1 MQQSFLCLAV
11 SFLLWTGNQAFQ
23 VAQPSKP
30 SLRSP
35 LRSSVATTRPNRLSL
50 TLGALLDD
58 NDNYNDDGMDFQRY
72 QEALDHNTRRTD
84 VRIFLTQRAIQSFS
98 NLLITCRDPHTVR
111 WLENTYSFSNLA
123 EYHGTGAFN
132 LTTYDRWDTILL
144 HMLQQP
150 PEVVIVSARR
160 RGRGHGGW
168 SKNNP
173 HLEDRFVEF
182 EIDIDPPSLVTRIL
196 SVRQQISDEWV
207 TDLGTMKT
215 INGQILASYYDR
227 QSLLR
232 DEECRTE
239 SAVDDNCAG
248 ADTSTP
254 THEQIASSGAA
265 AQDQNSGYFLHNK
278 IMEESENDG
287 RASSPVRKGNFDLL
301 ALLATQEALH
311 RVLRS
316 YQETGDERSVSFLWL
331 RQFYVDRLQVFD
343 GDGAYG
349 RSDGFLQELLMTP
362 PSTREIVGNGQ
373 THIGLVDPLRIAQ
386 DLLEARS
393 DIIDEWVSTMRDH
406 VPSDHMELQKS
417 ILDVRMGKTISS
429 STPGSADAAS
439 PQGIVFR
446 EDQFQ

>member
-1 MQQSFLCLAV
+1 
-11 SFLLWTGNQAFQ
+11 
-23 VAQPSKP
+23 
-30 SLRSP
+30 
-35 LRSSVATTRPNRLSL
+35 
-50 TLGALLDD
+50 
-58 NDNYNDDGMDFQRY
+58 
-72 QEALDHNTRRTD
+72 
-84 VRIFLTQRAIQSFS
+84 
-98 NLLITCRDPHTVR
+98 
-111 WLENTYSFSNLA
+111 LA

-150 PEVVIVSARR
+150 PDVVIVSARR

-196 SVRQQISDEWV
+196 SVRQQIADEWV
-207 TDLGTMKT
+207 TDLVTMQK
-215 INGQILASYYDR
+215 INGQVLASYYDR
-227 QSLLR
+227 QSFLR

-239 SAVDDNCAG
+239 TVDDCPG

-254 THEQIASSGAA
+254 THEQIASSGSS
-265 AQDQNSGYFLHNK
+265 QDQNSGYFLNNK
-278 IMEESENDG
+278 MLEESENDA
-287 RASSPVRKGNFDLL
+287 RASSPFRKGNFDLL

-316 YQETGDERSVSFLWL
+316 YQETGEERSVSFHWL
-331 RQFYVDRLQVFD
+331 RQFYVDRIKVFD

-349 RSDGFLQELLMTP
+349 RSDVFLQELLMTP
-362 PSTREIVGNGQ
+362 PSTREISENGQ
-373 THIGLVDPLRIAQ
+373 THIGLVDPLRMAQ

-393 DIIDEWVSTMRDH
+393 GIIDEWLSTMRDH

-417 ILDVRMGKTISS
+417 ILDVRMGKTISPT
-429 STPGSADAAS
+429 TPDSADAAS

-446 EDQFQ
+446 EGEFQ